1 MCLDFRWMFWPPF
14 SKQCGFNATCD
25 HSFFDPIRYQ
35 WARLASILRLLA
47 GMASGSG
54 QEYVRRLRA
63 DGLSEDEIYNIMKI
77 AGYKRGRISEKM
89 AATQAS
95 IFRDTDTISSLFARR
110 QVSLL
115 HAVSLLVFIERALV
129 GAGGLQ
135 VCIWY
140 CILERDWTVAVLK
153 LHSCQW
159 DIWLCCQVLL
169 SDVSWLSMNVLA
181 ALF

>member
-1 MCLDFRWMFWPPF
+1 MYIQTNIHTPIHVHTYIHTYIHTYLHTYLHTYIHTFIHTYIHTYINTYMHTFIHTYIHSYYIQTALILHACL
-14 SKQCGFNATCD
+14 
-25 HSFFDPIRYQ
+25 
-35 WARLASILRLLA
+35 
-47 GMASGSG
+47 
-54 QEYVRRLRA
+54 
-63 DGLSEDEIYNIMKI
+63 
-77 AGYKRGRISEKM
+77 KRCQH
-89 AATQAS
+89 TS

-115 HAVSLLVFIERALV
+115 HAGSLLVFIERALV